1 MNDSLSFEQHVVD
14 SLARL
19 ETEMSSLTGP
29 DGRVGKLEATVLRLI
44 IGGVVLAVLALGPVA
59 VLGLLR

>member
-1 MNDSLSFEQHVVD
+1 MKDLNFEQHVVD

-29 DGRVGKLEATVLRLI
+29 DGRVGRLESTVLKLV
-44 IGGVVLAVLALGPVA
+44 IGGVILAVLTLGPVA
-59 VLGLLR
+59 ALGLLR